1 MKSYNTIYYLL
12 TVMLIL
18 GGFASM
24 AQNDYGMLILSGVS
38 IAFGLIFL
46 VQLIQTFQSGK
57 VSDRVLRLEIFALF
71 LLAVLFTLRTFQI
84 YIPFSEWI
92 FAVSGLA
99 LALIY
104 FNRMI
109 RHYRQYASKNKI
121 LALLVAVFYL
131 SIVVFF
137 LAMMMTSFN
146 PGLVKITG
154 GIACI
159 LILGAVL
166 FSLFNGNFLVV
177 GEKTTAV
184 KTISGFRDRYFLLI
198 SLFIL
203 FAIYVGFTGS
213 GVLPKLYS
221 DKYPQAYYQLVNRA
235 ESGKEKPVDG
245 RFEYETFRKNY
256 EQLLEKNL
264 RKEAE

>member
-38 IAFGLIFL
+38 IAFALIFL
-46 VQLIQTFQSGK
+46 VQLIRTFSSGMGTDP
-57 VSDRVLRLEIFALF
+57 SLRPEFFALF
-71 LLAVLFTLRTFQI
+71 LLAALFALKSFQL
-84 YIPFSEWI
+84 Y
-92 FAVSGLA
+92 
-99 LALIY
+99 IY

-109 RHYRQYASKNKI
+109 RHYRQYDSKNRIFAI
-121 LALLVAVFYL
+121 LLAAFYL
-131 SIVVFF
+131 AVVVFF
-137 LAMMMTSFN
+137 LAMAMTSFN
-146 PGLVKITG
+146 AGWVKITG
-154 GIACI
+154 GIALI
-159 LILGAVL
+159 LIFGALL
-166 FSLFNGNFLVV
+166 FSLFNGNFLVM
-177 GEKTTAV
+177 GEKTTSV
-184 KTISGFRDRYFLLI
+184 KTIAGFRDRYFLLI

-203 FAIYVGFTGS
+203 FAIYIGFTAS

-264 RKEAE
+264 KKEAE

>member
-38 IAFGLIFL
+38 IAFALIFL
-46 VQLIQTFQSGK
+46 VQLIRTFSSGM
-57 VSDRVLRLEIFALF
+57 VTDLSLRVEFFGLF
-71 LLAVLFTLRTFQI
+71 LLASLFALKSFQL
-84 YIPFSEWI
+84 YIPLMEWF
-92 FAVSGLA
+92 FAGAALA
-99 LALIY
+99 LAFIY

-109 RHYRQYASKNKI
+109 RHYRHYDSKNRIFAI
-121 LALLVAVFYL
+121 LLATFYIA
-131 SIVVFF
+131 IVVFF
-137 LAMMMTSFN
+137 LAMAMTSFN
-146 PGLVKITG
+146 AGWAKITG
-154 GIACI
+154 GIALI
-159 LILGAVL
+159 LIFGALL
-166 FSLFNGNFLVV
+166 FSLFNGNFLVM
-177 GEKTTAV
+177 GEKTTSV
-184 KTISGFRDRYFLLI
+184 KTIAGFRDRYFLLI

-203 FAIYVGFTGS
+203 FAIYIGFSGS

-256 EQLLEKNL
+256 DQLLEKNL
-264 RKEAE
+264 KKEAE

>member
-1 MKSYNTIYYLL
+1 
-12 TVMLIL
+12 
-18 GGFASM
+18 
-24 AQNDYGMLILSGVS
+24 
-38 IAFGLIFL
+38 
-46 VQLIQTFQSGK
+46 
-57 VSDRVLRLEIFALF
+57 
-71 LLAVLFTLRTFQI
+71 
-84 YIPFSEWI
+84 
-92 FAVSGLA
+92 
-99 LALIY
+99 
-104 FNRMI
+104 
-109 RHYRQYASKNKI
+109 
-121 LALLVAVFYL
+121 
-131 SIVVFF
+131 
-137 LAMMMTSFN
+137 
-146 PGLVKITG
+146 
-154 GIACI
+154 
-159 LILGAVL
+159 LGAVL

>member
-12 TVMLIL
+12 TVTLIL

-38 IAFGLIFL
+38 ITFGMIFL
-46 VQLIQTFQSGK
+46 VQLIRTFQSGK
-57 VSDRVLRLEIFALF
+57 DSDPSLRLELFSLF
-71 LLAVLFTLRTFQI
+71 LLAILFSLRTFQL

-92 FAVSGLA
+92 FAFASLA
-99 LALIY
+99 LAAIY

-109 RHYRQYASKNKI
+109 RHYRQYESENKI
-121 LALLVAVFYL
+121 LAVLVAVFYL

-137 LAMMMTSFN
+137 LAMVMTSFN
-146 PGLVKITG
+146 SEMVKITG
-154 GIACI
+154 GIASV
-159 LILGAVL
+159 LIFGALL
-166 FSLFNGNFLVV
+166 FSLFNGSFVV
-177 GEKTTAV
+177 MGENTTAV

-198 SLFIL
+198 SLCIL

-221 DKYPQAYYQLVNRA
+221 DKYPQAYYQLVNHA
-235 ESGKEKPVDG
+235 ESGKEKPADG

-256 EQLLEKNL
+256 DQFLEKNL
-264 RKEAE
+264 KKESE